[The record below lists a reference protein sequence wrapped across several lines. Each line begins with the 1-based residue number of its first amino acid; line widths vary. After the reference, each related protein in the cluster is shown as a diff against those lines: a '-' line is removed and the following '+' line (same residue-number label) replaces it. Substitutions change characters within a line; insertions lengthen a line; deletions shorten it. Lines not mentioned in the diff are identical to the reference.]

1 MSYLTSDRSGLTLK
15 LELTTGDISVENQEQ
30 ILTSFQRKQLEHKLK
45 QQDIPKLLRQRIAIM
60 LLADEGKTQGE
71 ICQTLGCSAAT
82 ANRWILFARAQFAHQ
97 WQDSPPG
104 RPKKVSDEYL
114 QRLQALIQSDPRD
127 YGYPFQRW
135 TANWLNKHLN
145 KELGIDLSDRHLS
158 RLLKKLGLSTCARE
172 PSDEETETVSH
183 QASKL
188 HAYHPNQ
195 NSKVE
200 LRDGA
205 SASVTPLRN
214 RFTPPL
220 SMLSLKGEF

>member
-1 MSYLTSDRSGLTLK
+1 
-15 LELTTGDISVENQEQ
+15 LELTAGEISVENQEQ
-30 ILTSFQRKQLEHKLK
+30 ILTPFQRKQLEHKLK

-135 TANWLNKHLN
+135 TANWLSKHLN
-145 KELGIDLSDRHLS
+145 KELGIELSDRHLS
-158 RLLKKLGLSTCARE
+158 RLLKKLGLSTCAKE
-172 PSDEETETVSH
+172 PSDEKKETP
-183 QASKL
+183 L
-188 HAYHPNQ
+188 HLTSNLNTNNPKQ
-195 NSKVE
+195 SLKVE
-200 LRDGA
+200 LNDGVP
-205 SASVTPLRN
+205 SGVTPLRN
-214 RFTPPL
+214 RFTPPR
-220 SMLSLKGEF
+220 SMLSFKGEF